1 MRSLVFVVVILVL
14 AGCSDD
20 KSGLSPAEKARRA
33 PRMSEDV
40 WKVYGGVESGVT
52 DNKETDRKK
61 DDQEKK

>member
-1 MRSLVFVVVILVL
+1 MRSLVFVVAILVL
-14 AGCSDD
+14 AGCSDE
-20 KSGLSPAEKARRA
+20 KSGLSPAEKAKRA

-52 DNKETDRKK
+52 DDKQTDRKK

>member
-1 MRSLVFVVVILVL
+1 MRSLVFVVAILML

-20 KSGLSPAEKARRA
+20 TSGLSPGEKAKRA

-52 DNKETDRKK
+52 DDKQTDRKK